1 MNKVYNTQ
9 EEIASEMKDFL
20 LKSNP
25 NIRKTQLKII
35 PFISLGMIL
44 SESSK

>member
-20 LKSNP
+20 LNEVT
-25 NIRKTQLKII
+25 IRYYSAINK
-35 PFISLGMIL
+35 
-44 SESSK
+44 

>member
-25 NIRKTQLKII
+25 NMLLLSPKITN
-35 PFISLGMIL
+35 F
-44 SESSK
+44 K

>member
-25 NIRKTQLKII
+25 NIRKTQLKKL
-35 PFISLGMIL
+35 FITQTNY
-44 SESSK
+44 

>member
-20 LKSNP
+20 LKRIEHTYS
-25 NIRKTQLKII
+25 
-35 PFISLGMIL
+35 IL
-44 SESSK
+44 LTL